1 MGKTR
6 IEQTKNTLSKASEK
20 ALGEGPL
27 EHMFPCSTSKI
38 LDFLCVFKK
47 FDYSISDIAK
57 YSGITFKT
65 ALNEI
70 KKLEAQR
77 VIINSRIVGKAKM
90 YQLNQDSVQA
100 QSINKL
106 AVDLAMKR
114 ARESNE
120 TKITA

>member
-1 MGKTR
+1 M
-6 IEQTKNTLSKASEK
+6 IFMKAKQKQVSENIKIRQK
-20 ALGEGPL
+20 ALQEGPL

-38 LDFLCVFKK
+38 LDFFCVFKK

-57 YSGITFKT
+57 NSGITFKT

-70 KKLEAQR
+70 RKLEQQG
-77 VIINSRIVGKAKM
+77 VIINSRKVGKAKM

-106 AVDLAMKR
+106 AMDMAFKKIHK
-114 ARESNE
+114 
-120 TKITA
+120 TKT

>member
-1 MGKTR
+1 M
-6 IEQTKNTLSKASEK
+6 IAMKAKQISENAKMHQK
-20 ALGEGPL
+20 ALEEGPL

-57 YSGITFKT
+57 NSGITFKT
-65 ALNEI
+65 ALNEVR
-70 KKLEAQR
+70 KLELQE
-77 VIINSRIVGKAKM
+77 VITNSRTVGKAKM

-106 AVDLAMKR
+106 AMDLAMKK
-114 ARESNE
+114 AFESNK